1 MHRGKTVITR
11 LIFWMIALAV
21 IYPLL
26 PAHPDLPGISRH
38 QVSSPQSQ
46 WRQPMQN
53 GSIRFSARFS
63 GPIEARLILETSE
76 NHRIVS
82 DYHRAE
88 VRQFFTVSIPVEAQN
103 LSGNYAIWWETRPL
117 STLMMARNSS
127 RNAFSPQSTFNPT
140 FSGWIYSLR
149 PFIRNGG

>member
-46 WRQPMQN
+46 WRQPMQD

-103 LSGNYAIWWETRPL
+103 LSGNYAIRWETRPL
-117 STLMMARNSS
+117 STLMMGGIAP
-127 RNAFSPQSTFNPT
+127 AMLFLPKVHSTLHFQA
-140 FSGWIYSLR
+140 GYIL
-149 PFIRNGG
+149 